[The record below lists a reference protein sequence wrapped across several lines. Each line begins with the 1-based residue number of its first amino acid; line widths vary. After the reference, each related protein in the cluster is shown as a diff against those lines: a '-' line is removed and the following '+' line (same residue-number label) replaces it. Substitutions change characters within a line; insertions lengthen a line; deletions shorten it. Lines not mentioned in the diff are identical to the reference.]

1 MQHELARMGLT
12 VLHTSTETNLLFS
25 TEDLIVIITIARLKK
40 KKNICM
46 DDLSTIRAKPE
57 I

>member
-1 MQHELARMGLT
+1 MNMQHELARMGLT

-40 KKNICM
+40 TKTYAWM
-46 DDLSTIRAKPE
+46 TYPQ
-57 I
+57 

>member
-1 MQHELARMGLT
+1 MSFNRKQMIG

>member
-1 MQHELARMGLT
+1 MIG

-40 KKNICM
+40 TKTYAWMTYPQQELNQRSK
-46 DDLSTIRAKPE
+46 TAHE